1 LVSLSGPNPGQYSY
15 GILTLEPLGAHPIC
29 EGSTPT
35 GWCAARKGPHGGV
48 GVKVAN
54 QGGGYVVI
62 QFVSEDVMEIMASR
76 GTSVVDI
83 DEAESDRSVVQYIKD

>member
-1 LVSLSGPNPGQYSY
+1 
-15 GILTLEPLGAHPIC
+15 
-29 EGSTPT
+29 
-35 GWCAARKGPHGGV
+35 V